1 MKTTRPRAP
10 STTGGSGGDAG
21 GSGSRP
27 HPAKRAASTS
37 PRLPNRT
44 IIDDM
49 LRCASLTKTYLSAG
63 RRLTVLKDINFSVDP
78 GAFVAIVGPSGS
90 GKTTLLGLLAGDRK
104 STRLNSSHVEISYA

>member
-10 STTGGSGGDAG
+10 SATGGSGGEAG
-21 GSGSRP
+21 GSGSRL
-27 HPAKRAASTS
+27 HPARAASTR

-49 LRCASLTKTYLSAG
+49 LRCASLTKSYLSGG
-63 RRLTVLKDINFSVDP
+63 RRLTVLKDISFSVEP
-78 GAFVAIVGPSGS
+78 GAFLAIVGPSGS